1 MLESDDPCEFLT
13 TLPSSQLCNGA
24 PWGSWLSSIGAPQVL
39 PTRGPNPPPQ
49 DLATYPVSP
58 VVLPTCPLRSPEGAI
73 KSPETPRPPSQRLNV
88 HWSQEGLRPQ
98 SFKKLP
104 GESNSSQTQNPERH
118 SLEVSLNTAIASYL
132 RLSSLCLLPSP
143 CYFLLSK
150 SYLSWKTLPKS
161 SLLQED
167 FVPFHPKRPPMDFIH
182 PSCVIFILAH
192 FAL

>member
-1 MLESDDPCEFLT
+1 M
-13 TLPSSQLCNGA
+13 
-24 PWGSWLSSIGAPQVL
+24 L
-39 PTRGPNPPPQ
+39 PTRGHNPPPQ
-49 DLATYPVSP
+49 DLATFPASP
-58 VVLPTCPLRSPEGAI
+58 VVLPTYPLRSPI
-73 KSPETPRPPSQRLNV
+73 KSQETSRAPSQRLNV

-104 GESNSSQTQNPERH
+104 GESNSSHTQNPERH

-143 CYFLLSK
+143 CYLLLSK

-167 FVPFHPKRPPMDFIH
+167 FVHFHPKRPPMDFIH